1 MMSFIHTL
9 RAKFVRDESG
19 AITVDWIVLTAAL
32 VMLGMAAAFMVGA
45 NVPVLADTVSSHL
58 SNTDVNPY
66 D

>member
-1 MMSFIHTL
+1 MRFLHTL

-45 NVPVLADTVSSHL
+45 NVPELAGSISSHMT
-58 SNTDVNPY
+58 NTDVNPY